1 MKFAFFFFGDNG
13 FPNSFYLFFFIFTN
27 FLYSIDVVLNYMV
40 VWLNY
45 KIRADTVEE
54 NLWLFTY

>member
-1 MKFAFFFFGDNG
+1 MDFLILFGV
-13 FPNSFYLFFFIFTN
+13 FFFIFPY
-27 FLYSIDVVLNYMV
+27 FLYSIDAVLNYMV

-54 NLWLFTY
+54 NLWLFTYWTDFQINS